1 MKKKHIVLDL
11 LRIVIDIV
19 IIVLIVI
26 HLKNDKKEV
35 NE

>member
-19 IIVLIVI
+19 IIVIIVI